1 MDISEEDYK
10 KAVAVVRKCLSGS
23 VSNLQRKLYWGYGRA
38 ASAIDRM
45 QDEFIVSPMSA
56 SGRRD
61 VYPEE
66 THELWKEL
74 QTAKAQAVPNL
85 IEQLGGYEAA
95 KRWVDENAP
104 DIKWGY
110 LGEYR
115 IELLEYRRQHKIYEV
130 MDRVC
135 LTINIHDE
143 SIHDDVLYVTAVCRF
158 GQWVAVNHLY
168 EFSPEKV
175 RHATDE
181 EVKAGKR
188 LEVV

>member
-1 MDISEEDYK
+1 M
-10 KAVAVVRKCLSGS
+10 
-23 VSNLQRKLYWGYGRA
+23 
-38 ASAIDRM
+38 
-45 QDEFIVSPMSA
+45 
-56 SGRRD
+56 
-61 VYPEE
+61 
-66 THELWKEL
+66 
-74 QTAKAQAVPNL
+74 NL
-85 IEQLGGYEAA
+85 IEQLGGYESA
-95 KRWVDENAP
+95 KSKLRDNGSLHAERLKKA
-104 DIKWGY
+104 
-110 LGEYR
+110 
-115 IELLEYRRQHKIYEV
+115 LLEYRRANNIYEF

-143 SIHDDVLYVTAVCRF
+143 SIHDDVLYVTAACRF

>member
-1 MDISEEDYK
+1 MNLIAKSIAWDLGRDI
-10 KAVAVVRKCLSGS
+10 
-23 VSNLQRKLYWGYGRA
+23 
-38 ASAIDRM
+38 
-45 QDEFIVSPMSA
+45 
-56 SGRRD
+56 
-61 VYPEE
+61 
-66 THELWKEL
+66 THE
-74 QTAKAQAVPNL
+74 VL
-85 IEQLGGYEAA
+85 IANLGGYEAA
-95 KRWVDENAP
+95 KRYAESRNGADNTGVYDSLQAA
-104 DIKWGY
+104 
-110 LGEYR
+110 
-115 IELLEYRRQHKIYEV
+115 LLEYCRQHKIYEV

>member
-1 MDISEEDYK
+1 M
-10 KAVAVVRKCLSGS
+10 
-23 VSNLQRKLYWGYGRA
+23 
-38 ASAIDRM
+38 
-45 QDEFIVSPMSA
+45 
-56 SGRRD
+56 
-61 VYPEE
+61 
-66 THELWKEL
+66 
-74 QTAKAQAVPNL
+74 NL
-85 IEQLGGYEAA
+85 IERLEGYDRA
-95 KRWVDENAP
+95 KLIVDNQINSEFQTEFFDINGNYYANDFGDLIIYRNNQWVDFDSNDPEF
-104 DIKWGY
+104 
-110 LGEYR
+110 
-115 IELLEYRRQHKIYEV
+115 ELFSITDLEAEVIQYHRQHKIYEV

>member
-1 MDISEEDYK
+1 M
-10 KAVAVVRKCLSGS
+10 
-23 VSNLQRKLYWGYGRA
+23 
-38 ASAIDRM
+38 
-45 QDEFIVSPMSA
+45 
-56 SGRRD
+56 
-61 VYPEE
+61 
-66 THELWKEL
+66 
-74 QTAKAQAVPNL
+74 NL

-95 KRWVDENAP
+95 KAESEARHRSEIAP
-104 DIKWGY
+104 CELD
-110 LGEYR
+110 R
-115 IELLEYRRQHKIYEV
+115 QLLEYRRQHKIYEV

-143 SIHDDVLYVTAVCRF
+143 SIHDDVLYVTSVCRF

-181 EVKAGKR
+181 EVKADKR

>member
-115 IELLEYRRQHKIYEV
+115 IELLEYRRQHKIFEV
-130 MDRVC
+130 GDFIVYG
-135 LTINIHDE
+135 
-143 SIHDDVLYVTAVCRF
+143 SITALFIVEQEGTPMLLRHSRTGRIF
-158 GQWVAVNHLY
+158 RKPVGGNM
-168 EFSPEKV
+168 
-175 RHATDE
+175 RHANDE
-181 EVKAGKR
+181 EIEAGKR

>member
-1 MDISEEDYK
+1 M
-10 KAVAVVRKCLSGS
+10 
-23 VSNLQRKLYWGYGRA
+23 
-38 ASAIDRM
+38 
-45 QDEFIVSPMSA
+45 
-56 SGRRD
+56 
-61 VYPEE
+61 
-66 THELWKEL
+66 
-74 QTAKAQAVPNL
+74 NL
-85 IEQLGGYEAA
+85 IEQLGGYEKAKAFLNAA
-95 KRWVDENAP
+95 SYTIDELIMMQRSGLRPQHVEKA
-104 DIKWGY
+104 
-110 LGEYR
+110 
-115 IELLEYRRQHKIYEV
+115 LLEYRRQHNIYEV

>member
-1 MDISEEDYK
+1 M
-10 KAVAVVRKCLSGS
+10 
-23 VSNLQRKLYWGYGRA
+23 
-38 ASAIDRM
+38 
-45 QDEFIVSPMSA
+45 
-56 SGRRD
+56 
-61 VYPEE
+61 
-66 THELWKEL
+66 
-74 QTAKAQAVPNL
+74 NL
-85 IEQLGGYEAA
+85 IEQLGGYECA
-95 KRWVDENAP
+95 KAEYGDPMYE
-104 DIKWGY
+104 DGELYTIKATGTRFFKHN
-110 LGEYR
+110 LAE
-115 IELLEYRRQHKIYEV
+115 ELLEYRRQHKIYEV